1 MIGIEGYRSH
11 PFFMGI
17 FAINVEICGN
27 VGLAFDG
34 WFSAGRHTVHIRPAN
49 MQSGLQKIQVVITP
63 CFCLNGG
70 LVAGELRACWKNG
83 KVRELFPLLHRLI
96 SEKQN
101 KGGVTL

>member
-34 WFSAGRHTVHIRPAN
+34 WFSAG
-49 MQSGLQKIQVVITP
+49 P